1 MEAERVCVT
10 GNIESKG
17 QKMFYGLI
25 LHHLLRVIDI
35 GGEGEGK
42 KTIEGLS

>member
-1 MEAERVCVT
+1 MCVT
-10 GNIESKG
+10 GNIENKG

-35 GGEGEGK
+35 GVKKGGGK
-42 KTIEGLS
+42 ETIEGMS